1 MSIRHAL
8 LNKTLLNK
16 APFKKAQHT
25 NALLK
30 TVSTLGLMLT
40 FATTVHAE
48 ITARMGTSLPEAHP
62 QTLGAKKFAE
72 LVEEKSDGE
81 ITITVFSNGILGND
95 VNMTSMLQSG
105 TLDFTAPSTATLS
118 SLNPDFNIVS
128 LPFQF
133 DDSEH
138 ADAVLDGEA
147 GRALLASLDD
157 KKLVA
162 LEYWENGFR
171 HMTNSRRPIE
181 TLEDI
186 EGLKIRTMQNALYID
201 LFNGLNANAVPMSV
215 NELFTAMETR
225 TVDGQENPYTVID
238 AKRFFE
244 VQTYLSR
251 TAHAYDAQVL
261 VASAGFMQS
270 LDDAQRQLVREAARE
285 ATLYQRAQS
294 RAMNEELLSELQDKM
309 TVNVVADS
317 ERQRMREALA
327 PVIQQHT
334 QALDPAV
341 VTQFQAALADAR

>member
-1 MSIRHAL
+1 MLSRHC
-8 LNKTLLNK
+8 
-16 APFKKAQHT
+16 
-25 NALLK
+25 LLK
-30 TVSTLGLMLT
+30 NVSTLGLLLA
-40 FATTVHAE
+40 FSATAHAG
-48 ITARMGTSLPEAHP
+48 ITARMGTSLPDAHP
-62 QTLGAKKFAE
+62 QTLGANKFAE
-72 LVEEKSDGE
+72 LVDERSNGD

-105 TLDFTAPSTATLS
+105 TLDFTVPSTATLS

-133 DDSEH
+133 DDSDH

-157 KKLVA
+157 KQLVA

-186 EGLKIRTMQNALYID
+186 KGLKIRTMQNALYID
-201 LFNGLNANAVPMSV
+201 LFNGLSANAVPMAV

-244 VQTYLSR
+244 VQKYLSR

-261 VASAGFMQS
+261 VASRKFMQS
-270 LDDAQRQLVREAARE
+270 LNDDQQQLIRTAARD
-285 ATLYQRAQS
+285 ATLYQREKS
-294 RAMNEELLSELQDKM
+294 RAMNDELLSELQEKM
-309 TVNVVADS
+309 AVNVVPDA
-317 ERQRMREALA
+317 ERVRMREALE

-334 QALDPAV
+334 QALTPAV
-341 VTQFQAALADAR
+341 VEQFRAALADAR

>member
-1 MSIRHAL
+1 MSPRHAL
-8 LNKTLLNK
+8 SQK
-16 APFKKAQHT
+16 APSTKALSMRV
-25 NALLK
+25 LLK

-40 FATTVHAE
+40 FATTAHAD
-48 ITARMGTSLPEAHP
+48 ITARMGTSLPDAHP

-72 LVEEKSDGE
+72 LVEAKTDGE

-133 DDSEH
+133 DDSDH
-138 ADAVLDGEA
+138 ADQVLDGKA
-147 GRALLASLDD
+147 GRVLLDSLTD
-157 KKLVA
+157 KQLVA

-171 HMTNSRRPIE
+171 HMTNSRRPIAA
-181 TLEDI
+181 LEDV

-201 LFNGLNANAVPMSV
+201 LFNGLDANAVPMAV

-244 VQTYLSR
+244 VQDYLSR

-261 VASAGFMQS
+261 VASSRFMQS
-270 LDDAQRQLVREAARE
+270 LTDEQRQQVHAAARE
-285 ATLYQRAQS
+285 ATLYQRQQS
-294 RAMNEELLSELQDKM
+294 RQLNDELLSALEKKM
-309 TVNVVADS
+309 AVNVVPDS
-317 ERQRMREALA
+317 ERQRMREALK
-327 PVIQQHT
+327 PVIQEHT
-334 QALDPAV
+334 QALSPDV
-341 VTQFQAALADAR
+341 VTQFQTALADAR

>member
-1 MSIRHAL
+1 MFTRH
-8 LNKTLLNK
+8 
-16 APFKKAQHT
+16 
-25 NALLK
+25 ALLK

-40 FATTVHAE
+40 FAASAQAD
-48 ITARMGTSLPEAHP
+48 ITARMGTSLPDAHP
-62 QTLGAKKFAE
+62 QTLGAKKFAQ
-72 LVEEKSDGE
+72 LVEEKSDGD
-81 ITITVFSNGILGND
+81 ITIKVFSNGILGND
-95 VNMTSMLQSG
+95 INMTSMLQSG
-105 TLDFTAPSTATLS
+105 TLDFTVPSTATLS

-157 KKLVA
+157 KQLMA

-171 HMTNSRRPIE
+171 HMTNSRHPIE

-186 EGLKIRTMQNALYID
+186 EGLKMRTMQNALYID
-201 LFNGLNANAVPMSV
+201 LFNGLHANAVPMPV
-215 NELFTAMETR
+215 NELFTALETR

-244 VQTYLSR
+244 VQKYLSR

-261 VASAGFMQS
+261 IASANFMQS
-270 LDDAQRQLVREAARE
+270 LDEEQRQLIRDAARE
-285 ATLYQRAQS
+285 ATLYQREQS
-294 RAMNEELLSELQDKM
+294 RAMNDELLSALEEKM
-309 TVNVVADS
+309 VVNLVTDS

-341 VTQFQAALADAR
+341 VAQFQAALADAR